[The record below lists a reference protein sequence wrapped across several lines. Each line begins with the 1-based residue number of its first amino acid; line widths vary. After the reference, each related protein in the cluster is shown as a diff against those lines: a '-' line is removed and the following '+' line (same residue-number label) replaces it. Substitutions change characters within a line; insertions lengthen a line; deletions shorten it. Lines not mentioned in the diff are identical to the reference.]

1 MINAFIKLFLPFGLI
16 FSNGCDGNNYRDGF
30 IFLSVSGKSTA
41 GASSGQDSSSAFA
54 GRNFVPAVVAKAKN
68 LV

>member
-1 MINAFIKLFLPFGLI
+1 MINAFIKLFIP
-16 FSNGCDGNNYRDGF
+16 SGF

-54 GRNFVPAVVAKAKN
+54 GRNFVPAVVANAKN